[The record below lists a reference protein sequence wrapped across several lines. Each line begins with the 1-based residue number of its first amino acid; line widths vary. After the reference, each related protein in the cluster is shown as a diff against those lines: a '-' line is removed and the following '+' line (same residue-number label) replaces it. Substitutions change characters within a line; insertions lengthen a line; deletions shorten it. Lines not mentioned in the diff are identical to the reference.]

1 MQRWVIVFCLCLVA
15 GFGIWFVVLPDSVSA
30 ALSKQIRRGPGPTVD
45 FAEVA
50 PFAWERVYVF
60 GPYTPH
66 DQIHT
71 SLGFHW
77 SEVGRTTIDSNEGV
91 NLVVFVHD
99 GKVVHWFEHARHE
112 ELEGLA
118 NSDGYARE
126 DAKFVVCRVGPE
138 QRLALVP
145 PKR

>member
-1 MQRWVIVFCLCLVA
+1 MRRRVIVFCLCLVA
-15 GFGIWFVVLPDSVSA
+15 GFGIWFVLRPDSVST
-30 ALSKQIRRGPGPTVD
+30 ALSKQIQRGAGATVD

-60 GPYTPH
+60 GPYTSH

-77 SEVGRTTIDSNEGV
+77 AEVGRTTIESNEGV

-99 GKVVHWFEHARHE
+99 GKVVHWFEHPRHE

-118 NSDGYARE
+118 DSDGYARE
-126 DAKFVVCRVGPE
+126 HSKFLVYRVGPE
-138 QRLALVP
+138 QRLALAP
-145 PKR
+145 PK